1 MFASRLFADV
11 IRQAGRQAEGRKE
24 SAGGGGRREEIFHPA
39 DARAPLKPW
48 LFRFSG
54 GIFWTFFHSSCSL
67 SGNFASVFAT
77 ALVRFTRQTAA
88 GKRVLFS
95 PPPPPP
101 PLVVVIEERAGQGS
115 LKEWR
120 LSQRSMFFARKF
132 SGLPLPSK
140 FTPPRPKIVAG
151 IFYLSVRFFYAISG
165 NR

>member
-11 IRQAGRQAEGRKE
+11 IRQAGRQKEGRRVRE
-24 SAGGGGRREEIFHPA
+24 GGGREEIFHPG

-95 PPPPPP
+95 PPLPP
-101 PLVVVIEERAGQGS
+101 PLIVVIEERAGQGS

-132 SGLPLPSK
+132 SDLPLPSK